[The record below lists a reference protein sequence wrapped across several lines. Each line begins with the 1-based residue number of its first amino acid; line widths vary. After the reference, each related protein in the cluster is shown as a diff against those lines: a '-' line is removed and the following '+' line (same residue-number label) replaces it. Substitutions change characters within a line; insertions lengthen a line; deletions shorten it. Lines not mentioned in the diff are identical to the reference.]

1 MAYELRY
8 VALSDVGRVRT
19 VNQDS
24 GYASSR
30 LLILADGMGGAA
42 AGDLAASEVM
52 HVVTRLD
59 KDIDGDALEAL
70 AGTVHR
76 ANDRLAEVI
85 EDDPTVEGMGTTL
98 TALMFNGESI
108 AMAHIG
114 DSRAYRLRDGLL
126 TQLTDDHTFVQSL
139 VDEGRI
145 SPEDAKTHPHRSVI
159 LRVLLGRDDCEPDL
173 SRLEPRPGDRYLV
186 CSDGLSGMIDD
197 DRIAEILGTDTIE
210 LASVELVRH
219 AIDAGGTDNITCVIG
234 EVVDSTAEP
243 AAPPSSTADQPMLVG
258 AASEQPRSRG
268 TETSTLGAVSPPH
281 ETHGDDTPAGN
292 THTVDPE
299 ELRYAPRAPRR
310 FRWLRRGITLV
321 VVLAILAVAAKIAYD
336 WSQDQ
341 YYVAESDGNVAIFR
355 GVPQEVPGIDLS
367 SLAERTDIAVDS
379 LPTYSQE
386 QVRDAVDTKS
396 YESATNVVDN
406 LRELS
411 ERCADPDAE
420 GEECEGA
427 DSGQTTK
434 DKNNKSGN
442 QKGKKNKKQNRNQN
456 RKQNQKKNNK
466 KRGSNRRGGGG
477 GR

>member
-24 GYASSR
+24 GYASER
-30 LLILADGMGGAA
+30 LLVVADGMGGAA
-42 AGDLAASEVM
+42 AGDLASSEVM

-98 TALMFNGESI
+98 TALMFNSEGI

-145 SPEDAKTHPHRSVI
+145 TAEDARTHPHRSVI

-173 SRLEPRPGDRYLV
+173 SRLEPRTGDRYLV
-186 CSDGLSGMIDD
+186 CSDGLSGMVDD

-234 EVVDSTAEP
+234 EVVDAGASP
-243 AAPPSSTADQPMLVG
+243 AARASAANGQPMLVG
-258 AASEQPRSRG
+258 AASEQPRSRS
-268 TETSTLGAVSPPH
+268 TQTSTIGVVPPPT
-281 ETHGDDTPAGN
+281 EAESNGTSGGN
-292 THTVDPE
+292 GGGVDPE
-299 ELRYAPRAPRR
+299 QLRYEPRAPRR
-310 FRWLRRGITLV
+310 FRWLRRIIALA
-321 VVLAILAVAAKIAYD
+321 VVLAILAVAGKVAYD
-336 WSQDQ
+336 WSQNQ
-341 YYVAESDGNVAIFR
+341 YYVSESDGYVAIFR
-355 GVPQEVPGIDLS
+355 GVPQDLPGIDLS
-367 SLAERTDIAVDS
+367 DLAERTDIQVDS
-379 LPTYSQE
+379 LPPYSQE
-386 QVRDAVDTKS
+386 QVRDAVDAKS
-396 YESATNVVDN
+396 YASAQNVVDN
-406 LRELS
+406 LRDLS
-411 ERCADPDAE
+411 ERCANNSDS
-420 GEECEGA
+420 EECEGA
-427 DSGQTTK
+427 ESDESTTPK
-434 DKNNKSGN
+434 NKNNGN
-442 QKGKKNKKQNRNQN
+442 TPKKNRKQNNKKQNNKSRNRN
-456 RKQNQKKNNK
+456 
-466 KRGSNRRGGGG
+466 GGGGG

>member
-24 GYASSR
+24 GYASRR
-30 LLILADGMGGAA
+30 LLVVADGMGGAA
-42 AGDLAASEVM
+42 AGDLASSEVM

-59 KDIDGDALEAL
+59 KDIDGDALEAV

-85 EDDPTVEGMGTTL
+85 EDDPSVEGMGTTL
-98 TALMFNGESI
+98 TALMFNGDGI

-145 SPEDAKTHPHRSVI
+145 TAEEAKTHPHKSVI

-186 CSDGLSGMIDD
+186 CSDGLSGMVDD
-197 DRIAEILGTDTIE
+197 DRISQILGTDTIE

-234 EVVDSTAEP
+234 EVVDP
-243 AAPPSSTADQPMLVG
+243 AATPTAPAPATNGQPMLVG
-258 AASEQPRSRG
+258 AASEQPRSRS
-268 TETSTLGAVSPPH
+268 TQTSTIGAVSPH
-281 ETHGDDTPAGN
+281 TEAEGNGAG
-292 THTVDPE
+292 VDPE
-299 ELRYAPRAPRR
+299 ELRYAPQAPRR
-310 FRWLRRGITLV
+310 FRWLRRIIGLV
-321 VVLAILAVAAKIAYD
+321 VVLAILAVAGKITYD

-341 YYVAESDGNVAIFR
+341 YYVAESDGHVAIFR
-355 GVPQEVPGIDLS
+355 GVPQELPGIDLS
-367 SLAERTDIAVDS
+367 DLAESTDIEVDS

-396 YESATNVVDN
+396 YESAQNVVDN
-406 LRELS
+406 LRDLS
-411 ERCADPDAE
+411 ERCANPNAE

-427 DSGQTTK
+427 DSDQTTK
-434 DKNNKSGN
+434 DQQSKSGN
-442 QKGKKNKKQNRNQN
+442 QKTNDKKNRNQN
-456 RKQNQKKNNK
+456 TKKNTTK
-466 KRGSNRRGGGG
+466 KNRNRNGGGG
-477 GR
+477 GQ